1 MAKLILLTGN
11 AEDCPPCKEAEAVFR
26 ERWAEEIASDEAIV
40 ANMDEDEEAYE
51 FWATH
56 ELPNAP
62 VIVVTTDGGKLI
74 DILNPME
81 ITEEQKQASPVAA
94 ETEQAPIESSG

>member
-11 AEDCPPCKEAEAVFR
+11 AEDCAPCKEAEAVFR
-26 ERWAEEIASDEAIV
+26 ERWAEEIVSDEAIV

-81 ITEEQKQASPVAA
+81 INEEQKEASS
-94 ETEQAPIESSG
+94 APLDKKPA

>member
-1 MAKLILLTGN
+1 MANIILMTGN

-26 ERWAEEIASDEAIV
+26 ERWAEEIASGEAIV
-40 ANMDEDEEAYE
+40 ANMDEDDGAYE

-62 VIVVTTDGGKLI
+62 VIVVTTDTGKLVT
-74 DILNPME
+74 ILDPLE
-81 ITEEQKQASPVAA
+81 SAEEQKEASPDALDKKP
-94 ETEQAPIESSG
+94 T